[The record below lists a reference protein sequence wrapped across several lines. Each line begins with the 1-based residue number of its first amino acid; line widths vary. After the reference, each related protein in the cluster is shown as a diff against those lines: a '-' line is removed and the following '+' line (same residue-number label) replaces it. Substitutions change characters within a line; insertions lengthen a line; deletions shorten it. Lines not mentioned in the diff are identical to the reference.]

1 MLYAFKSD
9 CIRRIHIAADMYVFC
24 PFLYIHLGKTAGLF
38 DQKLDL
44 HLTYQGQERGVEG
57 RLQLTNNLTYA

>member
-1 MLYAFKSD
+1 
-9 CIRRIHIAADMYVFC
+9 MYIFC
-24 PFLYIHLGKTAGLF
+24 PFLYIRLERRLVLL
-38 DQKLDL
+38 DPKLDL